1 MDMGL
6 RDRTVLVTGGSRGI
20 GLAVARAFS
29 AEGAR
34 VALTYRSDAA
44 AAERA
49 AAELGAVEDRACHVR
64 YALDEPGSPEAALA
78 RVRERWGGIDVLVAN
93 ALVRPRRRGPDERFE
108 DLPPEEWEPL
118 LHGNVGGTVRTA
130 QLALA
135 DMRERGWGRVVFVS
149 SHVAVDGKP
158 RQEIYGA
165 AKMALHGLTRSLAW
179 DAGSDGV
186 LVNVVSPGLTLTD
199 GVRTMLPERVRTEEL
214 ALTPTGR
221 LSLPEE
227 VANAVLF
234 LGSAANGNVSGQ
246 VLTVAGGR

>member
-6 RDRTVLVTGGSRGI
+6 RDRTVLVTGGSKGI

-34 VALTYRSDAA
+34 VALTYRSDEAA
-44 AAERA
+44 AARA
-49 AAELGAVEDRACHVR
+49 AAGLGASRDRACHLR
-64 YALDEPGSPEAALA
+64 YALDEPGSPEAVVEEVCA
-78 RVRERWGGIDVLVAN
+78 RWGGIDVLVAN
-93 ALVRPRRRGPDERFE
+93 ALVRPRRRGPGERFE

-118 LHGNVGGTVRTA
+118 LRGNVGGTVRTA

-135 DMRERGWGRVVFVS
+135 GMRERGWGRMVFVS

-179 DAGSDGV
+179 DAGRDGV

-199 GVRTMLPERVRTEEL
+199 GVRTALPGEVREEEL
-214 ALTPTGR
+214 KLTPTGR
-221 LSLPEE
+221 LTLPEE
-227 VANAVLF
+227 VASAVAF
-234 LGSAANGNVSGQ
+234 LGSAANGNISGQ